1 MLELTPVNWC
11 LKDICIVTSKPLVHL
26 SPRWPGGQIQ
36 VIYKEKSYLSK
47 LLYAVA
53 QSVNFTHLIPLQIKL
68 YCHLLHFMLHK
79 PLLQSTLLCPVK
91 ILLSSPCL
99 KFAVLLFSP
108 PPCQQLGWPQMEHIW
123 QLKWPR
129 CWIWSHLPSCSSW
142 AHIRL
147 LSCWLSSCPWA
158 VPSVHPKAL
167 TKGGGNA
174 LNLWGLLAERIIK
187 TKGFKSRQWSKPN
200 TLPSFLFYPSFF
212 PQSPFHNF

>member
-1 MLELTPVNWC
+1 MKYRAGSTASHGSEEPMLDAGVNSC
-11 LKDICIVTSKPLVHL
+11 KLVFEEYLHCHLKTLGSDGLGDKYNS
-26 SPRWPGGQIQ
+26 SM
-36 VIYKEKSYLSK
+36 KEKSSLSK
-47 LLYAVA
+47 LFYAVA
-53 QSVNFTHLIPLQIKL
+53 QSINFTHLISLQIKL

-79 PLLQSTLLCPVK
+79 PLLQSILLCPIK

-142 AHIRL
+142 AHVRL
-147 LSCWLSSCPWA
+147 LSCWLSSCPRA

-167 TKGGGNA
+167 TKVGKM
-174 LNLWGLLAERIIK
+174 L
-187 TKGFKSRQWSKPN
+187 
-200 TLPSFLFYPSFF
+200 
-212 PQSPFHNF
+212 